1 MADGCPNH
9 PAMTPLTA
17 CMLVAAGGAAGSVC
31 RFLGA
36 GLLDGR
42 LGGLPVG
49 TLAVNVAGCLLIGL
63 AAGWID
69 RPWVKP
75 LLMTGF
81 LGGFTTFSAFSLQ
94 TLDLVQKDR
103 WLAAGG
109 YVAASLALCLAAV
122 WAGWT
127 LGRALASP
135 AA

>member
-1 MADGCPNH
+1 MNAWLAVFFGGGLGC
-9 PAMTPLTA
+9 
-17 CMLVAAGGAAGSVC
+17 VC
-31 RFLGA
+31 RFAVVRWATALGA
-36 GLLDGR
+36 VAF
-42 LGGLPVG
+42 PWG
-49 TLAVNVAGCLLIGL
+49 TLAVNVGGSLLAGVAYALLVERFD
-63 AAGWID
+63 AAAEW
-69 RPWVKP
+69 RA
-75 LLMTGF
+75 LFMTGF